1 MKKFLLFTSV
11 LAVAGSMS
19 AQELKE
25 GYITWPTSN
34 SLASYIQQW
43 NGGNGTIQVGGKAWE
58 DQEFFTSRVKPKARV
73 YNTLTQVNPN
83 NTQYDYTEKTGT
95 DKRCIFWVPVGDEKR
110 NGVQTNALPNG
121 IFDGEMFS
129 MWSYI
134 DHYGNWNAP
143 YGWTPG
149 NFADV
154 AHKNG
159 VAVSGVASV
168 AFGSIS
174 SEWSSQ
180 FQAMS
185 ALDANT
191 VGKFFMYFG
200 QDGIGYNSEW
210 TGYAPH
216 SGLTTL
222 HNGLKAYMADKNPL
236 WEVIWY
242 AGTTDNGGR
251 AFDAGVGSGGGNTEL
266 FKGASMFL
274 NYNWNNTSKMSTSIK
289 HAKDSNLNP
298 FHIYAGMNMQGG
310 EPKGGDNYPILKD
323 YQYSIGLWGAHAN
336 NMLWLNRN
344 SNGSSAKSMQRTYLT
359 KTEMWFSNAYRNP
372 AKPLTIKTNRNH
384 APKDDWAGLSS
395 MMTARSAISGNIADE
410 PFYSYFNLGNGL
422 YMNWQG
428 KRQNEKQ
435 WHNIGVQDYMP
446 TWRWWFAPEFL
457 GRNLSA
463 DDTKLAADFVWDD
476 AYLGGSCLQIT
487 GTAATEYLHLFK
499 THLKIAKDQRIRLYY
514 KLIEGEGQV
523 DLLLSDATKAENL
536 TESKSAKVKIVYPD
550 SKNGETFDDIRDKSF
565 EGWQVVDT
573 KIATAILNKVGG
585 TNFIDMISLKFTN
598 AKDMKLLIGGLEIL
612 PAANTTTPAAP
623 QITLA
628 KVLANNF
635 NGVDGKLIWKM
646 KNTKAAGT
654 PVYNSDV
661 NAAMYKV
668 YSQQEGEEPV
678 LCGLTT
684 SWASFIFS
692 ADNNPESAQNIR
704 FGVSAVSADMQSE
717 SDIAWSSYMSMGNYE
732 LNNDIEIDKT
742 IIKPG
747 EEFTLKFSDP
757 QHSSAEWHLSDAQ
770 TGVEVWNGSG
780 KSVTCPGL
788 DGIGAYTLKI
798 NCNGVETEYPRY
810 VSISGEAVGAL
821 PVIYSIA
828 IDGEDMTDGDVV
840 SIETVQNSSKEF
852 SYTAR
857 PADGSAS
864 RGIELNEKW
873 FGVNVAQLG
882 IGGTQSFSVAAW
894 VKYNSLPQGLSNFI
908 TIEDRISGGWPY
920 NNWGFFWSRIDE
932 NGRFCPRKID
942 TAWGHR
948 TGSGTEGQRL
958 YYKYAD
964 SKIDVNA
971 WTHVALVWEFNAQGK
986 MRQKFYIN
994 GKQQLITAWCTILK
1008 STAEGTLGSSAGYWD
1023 ELERLCNDSK
1033 AGAGNWG
1040 LNTYEPGFVT
1050 QSRPLSSSDWIAFG
1064 GSASDITAVE
1074 GCVDDFQVWGKAMT
1088 ADDVAMSMAGLDG
1101 NNLPADVLGYWDF
1114 ETDCNASTFE
1124 FVGKTGTSAS
1134 NKAPKAY
1141 WYELVS
1147 GTAEGSAE
1155 RFDYGR
1161 PVYGAGCPYI
1171 SGTAYPVVT
1180 TPTWEA
1186 RRAKVSGSGNSTSGS
1201 ATIEFPKLGDHTVV
1215 LTLENGHGSATKEYP
1230 VIKVIEEQSAITDVT
1245 AGNEGMSTYVIDD
1258 VMFLE
1263 VAADGH
1269 YTVDVYNM
1277 SGVQVAKKSL
1287 NLAAGQNV
1295 QIGLHAAG
1303 VYLVKVT
1310 KDGKELRT
1318 VKVIRK

>member
-25 GYITWPTSN
+25 GYITWPSSS

-43 NGGNGTIQVGGKAWE
+43 NGGNGTIQIDGKAWE

-73 YNTLTQVNPN
+73 YNTLTQVNPSL
-83 NTQYDYTEKTGT
+83 TQYNYTDKTGT
-95 DKRCIFWVPVGDEKR
+95 DKRLIFWVPVGDEKR

-129 MWSYI
+129 SWSYV

-174 SEWSSQ
+174 AEWSNQ
-180 FQAMS
+180 FNAMS

-191 VGKFFMYFG
+191 VGKFLYYFG
-200 QDGIGYNSEW
+200 QDGLGYNSEW

-222 HNGLKAYMADKNPL
+222 HNGLKSYMADKDPL

-251 AFDAGVGSGGGNTEL
+251 AFDAGVGSGGGNTQL

-274 NYNWNNTSKMSTSIK
+274 NYNWNNTSKMATSIQ

-323 YQYSIGLWGAHAN
+323 YQYSIGLWGAHSN

-344 SNGSSAKSMQRTYLT
+344 SNGSSAKAMQRTYL
-359 KTEMWFSNAYRNP
+359 EQSEAWFTNAVHNP
-372 AKPLTIKTNRNH
+372 AVPLTIKTNRNH
-384 APKDDWAGLSS
+384 APKPDWAGISS
-395 MMTARSAISGNIADE
+395 MMSARSAISGNIADE

-422 YMNWQG
+422 FMNWKG
-428 KRQNEKQ
+428 VRENEKQ

-457 GRNLSA
+457 GRNLTEESFNLSA
-463 DDTKLAADFVWDD
+463 GFVWDD
-476 AYLGGSCLQIT
+476 AYMGGSCMQIS
-487 GTAATEYLHLFK
+487 GTSDKEYLHLFK
-499 THLKIAKDQRIRLYY
+499 THLKTAKGQRIRFIY
-514 KLIEGEGQV
+514 KLLEGEGKV
-523 DLLLSDATKAENL
+523 ELLFTDATKNNKAENVS
-536 TESKSAKVKIVYPD
+536 E
-550 SKNGETFDDIRDKSF
+550 KNSWNLVAVNPGKNETWDDIIDKSYD
-565 EGWQVVDT
+565 GWQVYENT
-573 KIATAILNKVGG
+573 INTAGYNKIASGDAY
-585 TNFIDMISLKFTN
+585 IDMISLRITG
-598 AKDMKLLIGGLEIL
+598 AKNMKLLVGGLEIL
-612 PAANTTTPAAP
+612 PAADMAAPAAP
-623 QITLA
+623 VVTLT
-628 KVLANNF
+628 KILANNF
-635 NGVDGKLIWKM
+635 SGVDGKIIWKM
-646 KNTKAAGT
+646 NNSNPVGA

-661 NAAMYKV
+661 NTAIYRV
-668 YSQQEGEEPV
+668 WSQQEGEEPV
-678 LCGLTT
+678 MSGMTT
-684 SWASFIFS
+684 SWASFVFS
-692 ADNNPESAQNIR
+692 APVNPEGSQKIR
-704 FGVSAVSADMQSE
+704 FGVSAVSSDMSNE
-717 SDIAWSSYMSMGNYE
+717 SAISWGAYQSMGEYE
-732 LNNDIEIDKT
+732 VNNDIELSKQ
-742 IIKPG
+742 IIKPN
-747 EEFTLKFSDP
+747 EEFSIKFKDP
-757 QHSSAEWHLSDAQ
+757 KHESGTWVITDAQ
-770 TGVEVWNGSG
+770 TDVEQWNGSG
-780 KSVTCPGL
+780 KEVTCPGL
-788 DGIGAYTLKI
+788 AEIGAYTLKI
-798 NCNGVETEYPRY
+798 TCNGVETEYPRY
-810 VSISGEAVGAL
+810 ISISSEAVGAL
-821 PVIYSIA
+821 PEIYTLSV
-828 IDGEDMTDGDVV
+828 DGDVV
-840 SIETVQNSSKEF
+840 ESEDEVTINVNEGKTF

-873 FGVNVAQLG
+873 FGVQVGQLG

-908 TIEDRISGGWPY
+908 TIEDRINGGWPY

-971 WTHVALVWEFNAQGK
+971 WTHVALVWEFNAQGQ

-1008 STAEGTLGSSAGYWD
+1008 STAEGTLGSTAGYWD

-1040 LNTYEPGFVT
+1040 LNTYEPGFVN
-1050 QSRPLSSSDWIAFG
+1050 QNRPLSTADWIAFG

-1088 ADDVAMSMAGLDG
+1088 AEDVALSMAGLDG

-1124 FVGKTGTSAS
+1124 FVGATGTNAS

-1141 WYELVS
+1141 WYELVQ

-1180 TPTWEA
+1180 TPTWES
-1186 RRAKVSGSGNSTSGS
+1186 RRAVINGSGNSTEGS
-1201 ATIEFPKLGDHTVV
+1201 ANIEFPKEGEYTVT
-1215 LTLENGHGSATKEYP
+1215 LTLENGHGSDSKDYP
-1230 VIKVIEEQSAITDVT
+1230 VIKVKDMSAINSV
-1245 AGNEGMSTYVIDD
+1245 AGDNEEGMSTYVVDD
-1258 VMFLE
+1258 IMFLE
-1263 VAADGH
+1263 FAADGN
-1269 YTVDVYNM
+1269 YTIDVYNV
-1277 SGVQVAKKSL
+1277 SGVQVAKKAASL
-1287 NLAAGQNV
+1287 VAGQTV
-1295 QIGLHAAG
+1295 QIALNTPG
-1303 VYLVKVT
+1303 VYLVKVMN
-1310 KDGKELRT
+1310 DGKELRT
-1318 VKVIRK
+1318 VKVIRN